1 MDIQQVNQA
10 VEEMRDAFAAIQQP
24 RSDFAIRHFVVG
36 QHDTDTREYSQCVL
50 ELQIKYNN
58 IRRALL
64 TERKL
69 QIEIQKLLDSGD
81 EIKNIEAE
89 EKQIDL
95 EETRLAM
102 QGAFR
107 EFECLYAIFRSFP
120 KQYSY
125 EELQAAE
132 AEYWHKRL
140 NRQAAQE
147 LLAGGRVG
155 VGNQE
160 ALAQIGQRF
169 NGAQTDVDRVLAQ
182 FLSAALPLPTENTPD

>member
-10 VEEMRDAFAAIQQP
+10 VEEMQDAFAAIQQP
-24 RSDFAIRHFVVG
+24 RSDFAIERFVVG
-36 QHDTDTREYSQCVL
+36 QHDTDPRRYHQCVL
-50 ELQIKYNN
+50 ELQVKYNAV
-58 IRRALL
+58 RRALL
-64 TERKL
+64 KE
-69 QIEIQKLLDSGD
+69 QKLTIERDRLLASED
-81 EIKNIEAE
+81 EIARIEAQ

-95 EETRLAM
+95 DELVLAM
-102 QGAFR
+102 SGTLR
-107 EFECLYAIFRSFP
+107 EFECLYRIYKSF
-120 KQYSY
+120 KQQYSY

-160 ALAQIGQRF
+160 ALAQIGERF
-169 NGAQTDVDRVLAQ
+169 NGQQSDVDRVLAQ
-182 FLSAALPLPTENTPD
+182 FSSAALPSPTNNNPD

>member
-1 MDIQQVNQA
+1 MQ
-10 VEEMRDAFAAIQQP
+10 DAFAAIQQP
-24 RSDFAIRHFVVG
+24 RSDYAIQNFVVG
-36 QHDTDTREYSQCVL
+36 QHDTDTRKYSQCVI
-50 ELQIKYNN
+50 ELQVKYGA

-69 QIEIQKLLDSGD
+69 QIEIKKLLDSGD
-81 EIKNIEAE
+81 EIQQIEAE

-95 EETRLAM
+95 DETRLAM

-120 KQYSY
+120 KQFSH
-125 EELQAAE
+125 EELQAGE
-132 AEYWHKRL
+132 VEYWHKRL

-160 ALAQIGQRF
+160 ALAQIGEF
-169 NGAQTDVDRVLAQ
+169 YNGEQNDVDRVLAS
-182 FLSAALPLPTENTPD
+182 LSERNGTPALPER